1 MDRGI
6 HPHYRIFYSLSMAFC
21 TKSAVRSIEALND
34 VFEHFANEDTPDTE
48 KDIDV
53 QSMLDE
59 LQNVVVQGAAV
70 ARYFWPIR
78 DSKQIHANRAEALRK
93 EFGITDDNPL
103 RVCKPLRDAM
113 EHFDERL
120 DKYLERGVVG
130 HIFPHYFGYDSKR
143 NGVPLHFFRAYFIDS
158 GVFEMLG
165 ERFEIEPLANELIR
179 LNGLLSEKS

>member
-21 TKSAVRSIEALND
+21 TKSAVRSIEVLND
-34 VFEHFANEDTPDTE
+34 VFEHFANADTPDTE

-78 DSKQIHANRAEALRK
+78 DNQQIHANRAEALRK

-120 DKYLERGVVG
+120 DKYLARGVVG
-130 HIFPHYFGYDSKR
+130 HIFPITLVTTVRGMGCRCIFSVHTSLIRASSKC
-143 NGVPLHFFRAYFIDS
+143 
-158 GVFEMLG
+158 
-165 ERFEIEPLANELIR
+165 LANDSR
-179 LNGLLSEKS
+179 LNLLPTNSSD